1 MSSRKKQGC
10 IWRKWNKTKDFLFLL
25 PSLAGVSLFV
35 LIPFCDVLRRSFTSA
50 LGGQFAGFQNY
61 RAVFSNQAFRL
72 AAKNTLL
79 FMGVSV
85 PFLMVL
91 SLGLALALYALPEAS
106 RFFRTTFLLPMAVPV
121 ASIALLWQVLFHKS
135 GLINGWLHGIGIST
149 IDWMGSKA
157 SFWVLVATFLW
168 KNLGYDIVLW
178 LAGLAGV
185 PISIQEA
192 ARVDGAGPFKI
203 FWHVTLPNLLPTFY
217 TVSVLSLLGAQKVFR
232 EAYLAAGEYPHES
245 IYLLQHLFNHWF
257 QELSID
263 KLSAAAVTMAFGIL
277 AVVIGL
283 RKIVGGSE

>member
-25 PSLAGVSLFV
+25 PSLAGVLLFV

-61 RAVFSNQAFRL
+61 RAVFSNQ
-72 AAKNTLL
+72 
-79 FMGVSV
+79 
-85 PFLMVL
+85 
-91 SLGLALALYALPEAS
+91 AS

>member
-1 MSSRKKQGC
+1 
-10 IWRKWNKTKDFLFLL
+10 
-25 PSLAGVSLFV
+25 
-35 LIPFCDVLRRSFTSA
+35 
-50 LGGQFAGFQNY
+50 
-61 RAVFSNQAFRL
+61 
-72 AAKNTLL
+72 
-79 FMGVSV
+79 
-85 PFLMVL
+85 
-91 SLGLALALYALPEAS
+91 
-106 RFFRTTFLLPMAVPV
+106 
-121 ASIALLWQVLFHKS
+121 
-135 GLINGWLHGIGIST
+135 
-149 IDWMGSKA
+149 MGSKA

-283 RKIVGGSE
+283 RKIKLPAFLFLSAAALTIWFPVLFLAGGSIMGNLELSTRLAPVFQKKEGFVFWHILPRFPTGEIGRASCRERV